1 MIEENTIPPLTG
13 KEKHDRGGI
22 TVKGRSKSTKI
33 IILIVVGVIF
43 VVMALVLG
51 SLLTSKKAETFE
63 KVKEDETLNVG
74 STYNNKGNIN
84 NTMAE
89 ILREED
95 AKEKAAAD
103 LKRRLAEEEERKRL
117 EAEAERK
124 RQLEEAEKL
133 AKANGIGTNN
143 SYSYND
149 SNSQNNNA
157 ITPAER
163 KRAGNTLISIS
174 NNSSQEISGDDSP
187 INDMLKGEV
196 FANGTITQL
205 DDMKFLLSRGTL
217 LPCVLKTKIVT
228 DYAGLPICILTK
240 DIYSSNGDVLLLRA
254 GTSFFGE
261 QTKVIA
267 QGQTRVFINWT
278 TAQDGNIR
286 IRIDSLGTDTLGAS
300 GAPAWVDNHFWKR
313 FGGAIMLSFIDD
325 ALKTASN
332 NLSKSDNRISYESS
346 TDTASDMAKVALEST
361 INIPPTAYI
370 NQGELLF
377 ILVPRDVDFRGTY
390 RTVKK

>member
-1 MIEENTIPPLTG
+1 MTEENTIPPLTG
-13 KEKHDRGGI
+13 DRGGI
-22 TVKGRSKSTKI
+22 NVRGRSKSTKI

-89 ILREED
+89 ILREEE
-95 AKEKAAAD
+95 AKAKADAD

-133 AKANGIGTNN
+133 AKANEGMGTNN
-143 SYSYND
+143 IYSYND
-149 SNSQNNNA
+149 SSSQSNNA

-163 KRAGNTLISIS
+163 KRAGDTLIPIL
-174 NNSSQEISGDDSP
+174 NNSSQEISDYDSS

-228 DYAGLPICILTK
+228 DYSGLPICILTK

-313 FGGAIMLSFIDD
+313 FGGAIMLSFVDD

-346 TDTASDMAKVALEST
+346 SDTANDMAKVALENT